1 MEFILNKTTIFDEN
15 IDEKFSEVLR
25 SSRDSFAAGNV
36 YKFMVSF
43 HVNLLNDPRFEE
55 FILPVPVSRKRSNDT
70 RKDKIYDVMSFQ
82 LKKLE
87 KVLEENDIEVYS
99 TTIQGDQL
107 AEENILKID
116 IDEDL
121 TSNQNNLGKG
131 KNTKRGKVSSV
142 IPSVPFTQQ
151 NITNIASERI
161 SKLFNELMNIIKNK
175 KIMSDILEIDET
187 EDEKKLFKAFAK
199 RYGGLWLTTSEKE
212 KELLDQLRNRCEYV
226 LKQYTEEKDKDK

>member
-15 IDEKFSEVLR
+15 IDEKFSEVLK
-25 SSRDSFAAGNV
+25 SSRDSLSAGNV
-36 YKFMVSF
+36 YKFTVSF

-55 FILPVPVSRKRSNDT
+55 FILPVSRKRSNDT

-87 KVLEENDIEVYS
+87 KVLEEIDIEVYS

-107 AEENILKID
+107 AEENIVKID
-116 IDEDL
+116 IDKDL
-121 TSNQNNLGKG
+121 TSNQNTLGKG

-142 IPSVPFTQQ
+142 IPSLPFTQQ

-226 LKQYTEEKDKDK
+226 LKQYSEEKEKD

>member
-15 IDEKFSEVLR
+15 IDEKFSEVLK
-25 SSRDSFAAGNV
+25 SSSDSFAAGNV
-36 YKFMVSF
+36 YKFTVSF
-43 HVNLLNDPRFEE
+43 HVNLLNDTRFEE
-55 FILPVPVSRKRSNDT
+55 FILPVSRKRSNDT

-107 AEENILKID
+107 AEENIVKIA

-121 TSNQNNLGKG
+121 TANQNTSGKG

-142 IPSVPFTQQ
+142 IPSLPFTQQ
-151 NITNIASERI
+151 NITNLASERI

-187 EDEKKLFKAFAK
+187 DDEKKLFKAFAS

-226 LKQYTEEKDKDK
+226 LKKYTEEKERDK